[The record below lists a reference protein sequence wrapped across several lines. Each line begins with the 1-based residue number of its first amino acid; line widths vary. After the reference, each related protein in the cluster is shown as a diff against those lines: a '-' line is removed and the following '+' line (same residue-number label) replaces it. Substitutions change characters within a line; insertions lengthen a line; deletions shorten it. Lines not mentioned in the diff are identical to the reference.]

1 MAGEQVVWIAE
12 KPSAARDLIAGMKLA
27 YGVRCTNESAAG
39 RDGYFVMDNG
49 HIVLPLA
56 GHLLTTARV
65 SEYLSPE
72 MAKLEEER
80 AFARYKDFLPVL
92 PPKLITHPR
101 TEEEKGGKGK
111 KGKSASAG
119 KPFGPYLVAKKFLRR
134 GVKVMNAGDT
144 DREGQLIVD
153 ELLEHFGID
162 PAGPNVL
169 RVELVS
175 NRAEDIAE
183 TLKKPFDRNGA
194 PKWALRGEA
203 ARVRQYLDWVWGLN
217 PSMAYQAI
225 LQKTNVGVGRV
236 QTPVLAMVDARRI
249 AIETFKPTDY
259 FIPVITL
266 RDGTVMRW
274 HKREEAAGTPGFDL
288 EGRIVDEEVAKQI
301 VRAITGGLKGTCVQ
315 ATAKEHSEKPP
326 LPFSLGALQ
335 SEAARQHGLTLDEV
349 TVAAQNLYKS
359 KAISYVGTDC
369 RYLPESMHADARKVM
384 SQLAKLFPGQAQGA
398 HMEIKGAAFN
408 DAKLDEHFAIVPM
421 GLPSNSVGRNEQAV
435 FRTIAKRFM
444 AQFYPDYVYKQ
455 HSLVG
460 RWGQDEFRASQ
471 KQEIR
476 RGWKEVEADGE
487 TSGESEA
494 GGAANGEVRGD
505 VERIRG

>member
-12 KPSAARDLIAGMKLA
+12 KPSAARDLVAGMKLA
-27 YGVRCTNESAAG
+27 YGVTCTNESAAG
-39 RDGYFVMDNG
+39 RDGYFVMGNG
-49 HIVLPLA
+49 DIVLPLA
-56 GHLLTTARV
+56 GHLLQTARV

-72 MAKLEEER
+72 MAQLEEQR
-80 AFARYKDFLPVL
+80 AFDRYKDFLPVL

-101 TEEEKGGKGK
+101 TDEK
-111 KGKSASAG
+111 KGARDKSAGAR
-119 KPFGPYLVAKKFLRR
+119 KPFGPYIVAKKFLRR

-162 PAGPNVL
+162 PSGPNVF

-175 NRAEDIAE
+175 NRAEDIAA
-183 TLKKPFDRNGA
+183 TLKKPFERNGA

-225 LQKTNVGVGRV
+225 LRKSNVGVGRV
-236 QTPVLAMVDARRI
+236 QTPVLAMVENRRLAI
-249 AIETFKPTDY
+249 ANFKPVDY

-274 HKREEAAGTPGFDL
+274 HKREEAAGKPGFDH
-288 EGRIVDEEVAKQI
+288 EGRIIDEQVAKQI

-335 SEAARQHGLTLDEV
+335 AEAARQHGMTLDEV
-349 TVAAQNLYKS
+349 SEAAQNLYKS

-369 RYLPESMHADARKVM
+369 RFLPESMHADARKVM
-384 SQLAKLFPGQAQGA
+384 GQLAKLFPGQAQGA

-408 DAKLDEHFAIVPM
+408 DSKLDEHFAIVPM
-421 GLPSNSVGRNEQAV
+421 GLPSSGAGRNEQAV

-444 AQFYPDYVYKQ
+444 AQFYPDYLYKQ
-455 HSLVG
+455 HSLIG
-460 RWGQDEFRASQ
+460 RFGQDEFRASQ

-476 RGWKEVEADGE
+476 KGWKEVEADAESSGDSEDGRAGE
-487 TSGESEA
+487 T
-494 GGAANGEVRGD
+494 EVRGE
-505 VERIRG
+505 VQRMRS

>member
-1 MAGEQVVWIAE
+1 MAGEPVVWIAE
-12 KPSAARDLIAGMKLA
+12 KPSAAKDLVAGMKLA
-27 YGVRCTNESAAG
+27 YGVFCTNEATAS
-39 RDGYFVMDNG
+39 RDGYFVISNG
-49 HIVLPLA
+49 HVVLPLA

-80 AFARYKDFLPVL
+80 VFDRYKDFLPVL
-92 PPKLITHPR
+92 PPKLISHPR
-101 TEEEKGGKGK
+101 TDEKKGP
-111 KGKSASAG
+111 KGKSAGAG

-183 TLKKPFDRNGA
+183 TLKKPFDRNGD
-194 PKWALRGEA
+194 PKWANRGEA

-217 PSMAYQAI
+217 PSMAYQALLRKSNI
-225 LQKTNVGVGRV
+225 GVGRV
-236 QTPVLAMVDARRI
+236 QTPVLEMVDARRR
-249 AIETFKPTDY
+249 AIENFKPTDY

-266 RDGTVMRW
+266 RDGIVMRW

-288 EGRIVDEEVAKQI
+288 EGRIIDEQVAKQI

-315 ATAKEHSEKPP
+315 ATAKEYSEKPP

-335 SEAARQHGLTLDEV
+335 AEAARQHGLTLDEV
-349 TVAAQNLYKS
+349 TDAAQNLYKA

-369 RYLPESMHADARKVM
+369 RFLPESMHADARKVM
-384 SQLAKLFPGQAQGA
+384 RQLAKLFPGQAQGA
-398 HMEIKGAAFN
+398 HMEIRGAAFN

-421 GLPSNSVGRNEQAV
+421 GLPNSGASRNEQAV
-435 FRTIAKRFM
+435 FRTIAKRFI

-455 HSLVG
+455 HLLVG
-460 RWGQDEFRASQ
+460 RFGSDEFRASQ

-476 RGWKEVEADGE
+476 RGWKEVEADSE
-487 TSGESEA
+487 SSGEAEAVA
-494 GGAANGEVRGD
+494 GGDGEVRGE
-505 VERIRG
+505 VQRIRG